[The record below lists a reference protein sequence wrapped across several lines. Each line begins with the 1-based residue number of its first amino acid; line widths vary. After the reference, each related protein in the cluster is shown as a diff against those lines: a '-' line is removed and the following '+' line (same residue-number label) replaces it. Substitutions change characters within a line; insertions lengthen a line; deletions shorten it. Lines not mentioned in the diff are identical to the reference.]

1 MEETSNTLPK
11 LIFIIP
17 YRNRELQRRF
27 FIRHMKYILE
37 DLNPT
42 EYRLL
47 FVHQLDSRDFN
58 RGAMKNIG
66 FLIAKQLYPDDY
78 ENMTFVFN
86 DVDTLPLEKNL
97 FHFETSHGTIKH
109 FFGFMF
115 ALGGIVSI
123 TGKDFENIGGFPNFW
138 GWGFEDNALQKRAT
152 QNKIL
157 IDRREFYPILDKHV
171 IQLQDGKHRIINRTD
186 YNAYVMDTN
195 EGHRSITGLVF
206 KLDSEELIADVI
218 DFHTGR
224 QPNTSTRAVT
234 DLSLTRQP
242 FEKKSRRSGSMKMN
256 LL

>member
-1 MEETSNTLPK
+1 MKQNSHPLPK

-37 DLNPT
+37 DLDPT

-47 FVHQLDSRDFN
+47 FVHQLDNRDFN

-66 FLIAKQLYPDDY
+66 FLITKQLYPDDY
-78 ENMTFVFN
+78 ENMTLVFN

-97 FHFETSHGTIKH
+97 FHFETTHGTIKH
-109 FFGFMF
+109 FFGFRF

-138 GWGFEDNALQKRAT
+138 GWGFEDNALQKRALKKNI
-152 QNKIL
+152 Q
-157 IDRREFYPILDKHV
+157 IDRNEFYPILDKHV

-206 KLDSEELIADVI
+206 TLNSEEFIADVT
-218 DFHTGR
+218 DFLTGR
-224 QPNTSTRAVT
+224 PPNTSTRTLT
-234 DLSLTRQP
+234 DMTLSNQP
-242 FEKKSRRSGSMKMN
+242 FGKKSRRSGSMRMN

>member
-1 MEETSNTLPK
+1 MEQNSHPLPK

-37 DLNPT
+37 DLDPT

-47 FVHQLDSRDFN
+47 FVHQLDNRDFN

-66 FLIAKQLYPDDY
+66 FLITKQLYPDDY
-78 ENMTFVFN
+78 ENMTLVFN

-97 FHFETSHGTIKH
+97 FHFETTHGTIKH
-109 FFGFMF
+109 FFGFRF

-138 GWGFEDNALQKRAT
+138 GWGFEDNALQKRALKKNI
-152 QNKIL
+152 Q
-157 IDRREFYPILDKHV
+157 IDRNEFYPILDKHV

-195 EGHRSITGLVF
+195 EGHGSITGLVF
-206 KLDSEELIADVI
+206 TLNSEEFIADVT
-218 DFHTGR
+218 DFLTGR
-224 QPNTSTRAVT
+224 QPNISTRTIT
-234 DLSLTRQP
+234 DMTLSNQP
-242 FEKKSRRSGSMKMN
+242 FGKKSRRGGSMRMN